1 MFDENDIQTL
11 ILRYLWETYN
21 ISDNDI
27 ITAVI
32 TINKNLPSFDKDRV
46 VYVNTDDL
54 HTKIKAL
61 PPVSF
66 KLPDGKIITEAD
78 VNNEEYRKNFA
89 KEFINDIYRKNPEE
103 WYYDL

>member
-54 HTKIKAL
+54 HAKIEAL

-66 KLPDGKIITEAD
+66 KRPDGKIITEAD
-78 VNNEEYRKNFA
+78 VNNEEYRKKFT
-89 KEFINDIYRKNPEE
+89 KEFINDIYRKNSEE